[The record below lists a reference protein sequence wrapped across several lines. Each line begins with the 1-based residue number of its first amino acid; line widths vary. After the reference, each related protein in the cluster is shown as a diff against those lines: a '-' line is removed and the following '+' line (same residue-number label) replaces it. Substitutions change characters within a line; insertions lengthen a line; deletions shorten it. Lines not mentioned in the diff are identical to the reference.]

1 LNPAAS
7 HVGGPYDRRFAV
19 THVWRISFLSLVL
32 ALLLLAP
39 AGQRA
44 VAGEIE
50 LLLDKLVEKEVLAPI
65 EAQILLEETKQ
76 EVARQMVQGTSYSIP
91 VWAQKMNLKGDVRLR
106 CQLDKRPGSPDRS
119 RARYRLRFSAEPSV
133 IDGFKVGFQFAS
145 GGADPRST
153 NQTLQN
159 GFETPDVRLN
169 YVFAQY
175 VPTPYLSLLGGK
187 FKRDAALWQTTDFLW
202 DSDINVEGAS
212 AVFLHVPA
220 PGLELFGSANAWVLD
235 ESGADSADPMA
246 YVFQSGATW
255 EATEMLS
262 LRAGLAYYDFQ
273 CTAGKTLDYSE
284 KTNSLDPEG
293 RLVYCYDAFSPSLE
307 LKRENLAGG
316 TMSYVAL
323 FGEYVNNPE
332 PAEKNQGYAA
342 GLGLGVSR
350 VKERGQWQL
359 RYLYRHLERDA
370 WLDTLPDSDFY
381 NGRTDTRG
389 HEVLA
394 QVGLFTGVSL
404 SVDYYRAERLTGDRA
419 RTDLWQVDLSA
430 SF

>member
-1 LNPAAS
+1 MTGVKKALL
-7 HVGGPYDRRFAV
+7 
-19 THVWRISFLSLVL
+19 LSLVL
-32 ALLLLAP
+32 LTSPLGVACRLAT
-39 AGQRA
+39 
-44 VAGEIE
+44 AGEIE

-76 EVARQMVQGTSYSIP
+76 EVARQMVQGTSFSVP

-106 CQLDKRPGSPDRS
+106 YQLDKKPGSPDRS
-119 RARYRLRFSAEPSV
+119 RARYRLRFSAESSI
-133 IDGFKVGFQFAS
+133 IDRFKVGFQFAS

-159 GFETPDVRLN
+159 SFESPDIRLN

-175 VPTPYLSLLGGK
+175 MPTSYLSLLGGK
-187 FKRDAALWQTTDFLW
+187 FRRDAVLWQTTDLFW

-212 AVFLHVPA
+212 AVFLHVPV
-220 PGLELFGSANAWVLD
+220 PRLELFASANAWVLD

-255 EATEMLS
+255 ELTETLS
-262 LRAGLAYYDFQ
+262 LRAGVTYYDFG
-273 CTAGKTLDYSE
+273 CAIGKALDYTE
-284 KTNSLDPEG
+284 KTNSLDSG
-293 RLVYCYDAFSPSLE
+293 GGLVYCYDAFSPSVE
-307 LKRENLAGG
+307 LKRENPAGG

-323 FGEYVNNPE
+323 FGEYVNNPDPTE
-332 PAEKNQGYAA
+332 NNQGYAA

-359 RYLYRHLERDA
+359 RYLYRYLEKDA
-370 WLDTLPDSDFY
+370 WLDILPDSDFY
-381 NGRTDTRG
+381 NGRTDARG
-389 HEVLA
+389 HEVVA
-394 QVGLFTGVSL
+394 QVGLFTSVSL
-404 SVDYYRAERLTGDRA
+404 SADYYRAERLTGDRA